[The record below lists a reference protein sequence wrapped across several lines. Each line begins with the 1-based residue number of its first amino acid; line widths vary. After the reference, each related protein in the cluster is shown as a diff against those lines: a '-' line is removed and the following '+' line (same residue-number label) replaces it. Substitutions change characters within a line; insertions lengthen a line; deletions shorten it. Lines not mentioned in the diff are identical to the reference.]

1 MSFELN
7 YEVGDVVDVSEP
19 KRRDSVHKHAFTG
32 TVYEIDLERN
42 RVLVS
47 DQDDNIFHCEFDEVS
62 L

>member
-7 YEVGDVVDVSEP
+7 YEVGDVVEVSEP
-19 KRRDSVHKHAFTG
+19 KHRDSVHTQAFTG
-32 TVYEIDLERN
+32 TVYEIDLESN